1 MIACPAPPP
10 GGAANYQEPP
20 MRTVPSD
27 EAARQLAV
35 AWACLAAV
43 RGPPFCERRV
53 TVLRPFRF

>member
-1 MIACPAPPP
+1 MIACPAHPP
-10 GGAANYQEPP
+10 GGAANYQPP
-20 MRTVPSD
+20 MRTVPAD

-35 AWACLAAV
+35 TWACLAAV

>member
-1 MIACPAPPP
+1 
-10 GGAANYQEPP
+10 